1 MTSNHVLTVAHAAE
15 MATLSF
21 RARALMV
28 IQEPHARQ
36 VSLFEKYA
44 IRLSLLKKTK
54 NSQTGESIQE
64 TLIQKLDLIK

>member
-44 IRLSLLKKTK
+44 IRLCLLKKNK
-54 NSQTGESIQE
+54 KQSDG
-64 TLIQKLDLIK
+64 